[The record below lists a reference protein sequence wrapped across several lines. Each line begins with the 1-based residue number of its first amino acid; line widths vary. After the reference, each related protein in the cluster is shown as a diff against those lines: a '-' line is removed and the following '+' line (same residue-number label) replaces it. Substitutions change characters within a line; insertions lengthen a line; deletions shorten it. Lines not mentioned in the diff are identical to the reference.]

1 MVSKKNPEQATE
13 QEQPAKQEKQAAAPA
28 ARQQLIYIGPTI
40 RENGIGLRTNQT
52 FIGGHPA
59 FLQPLYEKYP
69 QIKVLF
75 VPVEKLREAQKQIQ
89 QTGTALNTA
98 ALSLKGVQ

>member
-1 MVSKKNPEQATE
+1 MVSKKNSEIK
-13 QEQPAKQEKQAAAPA
+13 QEQPAKQEKQAAPAPGE
-28 ARQQLIYIGPTI
+28 QLIYIGPTI
-40 RENGIGLRTNQT
+40 RQDGIGLRTNQT
-52 FIGGHPA
+52 FIGGYPA

-69 QIKVLF
+69 QIKALF
-75 VPVEKLREAQKQIQ
+75 VPVENLREAQKQIQ